1 MTLTQRLLLLGLL
14 SLLPVIL
21 VVLYLQYELR
31 TERESEARQLVARQT
46 QQANAE
52 MKRLVEGMEA
62 LLLAVASAPSVR
74 SLDQANCSDYLN
86 VLGAKM
92 PDVAGIGVLDLDG
105 NLRCTSRKV
114 PDSLNY
120 ADRDYFKEVLERQHF
135 VIGRYTES
143 RVQVGDARL
152 PFAAPVQGPDGEL
165 AGVAVATLA
174 LDSLN
179 AELQRWP
186 LGKGSAITIADRD
199 GVIIA
204 RNPLPERFVGTRIP
218 DEYQPWV
225 QAATPGTDE
234 AKSQD
239 GTWRIISYV
248 PASMDPV
255 GLYVSTGV
263 SRPVMFADVDRTT
276 RISLIIMVAGIAA
289 TMLSIYAT
297 ARFFVRQPVNEL
309 LDLAEGWTAQPP
321 RPPRAIRAG
330 GEFGEIA
337 AALNRMGEVF
347 SSQHARELEHQA
359 HQKTLI
365 RELNHRFKNTLM
377 IVQSIVAQALR
388 NSGTDPEV
396 RAKIEGRLLALSSSH
411 DLLTR
416 ENWTG
421 SLLQDVARQALE
433 PFGISGDRAR
443 SFTLLGEAVHL
454 TPRLTLSLGMAFH
467 ELATNATKYG
477 ALSGE
482 AGRITITWRVNGSD
496 DRRRL
501 HIRWQEEDG
510 PPVVPPARKG
520 FGSRLI
526 ERWLGP
532 QLEGRATLSFA
543 ATGVVCEIEILLP
556 QEDAA
561 TPVEPLAA

>member
-21 VVLYLQYELR
+21 AVLYLQYELR
-31 TERESEARQLVARQT
+31 NERESEARQLVARQA
-46 QQANAE
+46 QQANVE
-52 MKRLVEGMEA
+52 MSRLAKGMEA

-74 SLDQANCSDYLN
+74 ALDRASCSDYLSAI
-86 VLGAKM
+86 GKKM
-92 PDVAGIGVLDLDG
+92 SNLAGIGVLDLDG
-105 NLRCTSRKV
+105 NLRCTSREI
-114 PDSLNY
+114 PGALNY
-120 ADRDYFKEVLERQHF
+120 ADRDYFKDVLQTRHF
-135 VIGRYTES
+135 VVGRYTQS
-143 RVQVGDARL
+143 RVRAGARL
-152 PFAAPVQGPDGEL
+152 PFAAPVQDLDGEL
-165 AGVAVATLA
+165 AGVVVATLD

-225 QAATPGTDE
+225 RAASPGTDE
-234 AKSQD
+234 AQSQD

-248 PASMDPV
+248 PATMDPI

-263 SRPVMFADVDRTT
+263 SRAEIFADVDRTT
-276 RISLIIMVAGIAA
+276 RISLIIMVAGIAV
-289 TMLSIYAT
+289 TMLSIYVT
-297 ARFFVRQPVNEL
+297 ARFFVRQPVDEL

-321 RPPRAIRAG
+321 RPPRTIRAD

-347 SSQHARELEHQA
+347 SSQRARELEHQA

-377 IVQSIVAQALR
+377 IVQSIVTQALR
-388 NSGTDPEV
+388 GSGTDPEV
-396 RAKIEGRLLALSSSH
+396 QAKIEGRLLALSSSH

-421 SLLQDVARQALE
+421 SLLQDVAHQALE

-443 SFTLLGEAVHL
+443 SFSLLGEAVHL

-477 ALSGE
+477 ALSSE
-482 AGRITITWRVNGSD
+482 AGRVTIAWRVAGSNI
-496 DRRRL
+496 RRRL

-510 PPVVPPARKG
+510 PPVVTPARKG

-543 ATGVVCEIEILLP
+543 PTGVVCDIEILLP